1 VFGFCSWE
9 GSVGESVEGES
20 FFSFNFFSFS
30 FLYIGWKEMLGGCI
44 GQHKERTV
52 IFLFFFFFLFII
64 IIINEENRSE
74 MVDIF
79 GNF

>member
-1 VFGFCSWE
+1 
-9 GSVGESVEGES
+9 
-20 FFSFNFFSFS
+20 
-30 FLYIGWKEMLGGCI
+30 MLGGCI